1 MNSPD
6 VLVSIDEKIY
16 SSKDAMAIIVSW
28 ICFKQSHEAVDL
40 RTFAVDF
47 GVESPAAMEDV
58 LSPLPLPTMEKFH
71 TCDGP
76 EKPETVE
83 KQPPQIFTLK
93 PGQM

>member
-47 GVESPAAMEDV
+47 GAESPAAIEDV
-58 LSPLPLPTMEKFH
+58 LGPLPLPAREKLD
-71 TCDGP
+71 TCLGP
-76 EKPETVE
+76 EEPETPE
-83 KQPPQIFTLK
+83 KKLPRVNS
-93 PGQM
+93 

>member
-40 RTFAVDF
+40 RSFAVDF

-58 LSPLPLPTMEKFH
+58 LSPLPHTAEKLNTCVAPT
-71 TCDGP
+71 
-76 EKPETVE
+76 KPETAE
-83 KQPPQIFTLK
+83 KQQPQIFTLK
-93 PGQM
+93 